1 MIKLGE
7 GVSTVTEQHGT
18 LIAMMRFVSP
28 PDIPQISVDSAI
40 AASRV
45 QRACGCRL
53 RGYEVVTDRFGPDV
67 IEVARG
73 VPQHVADPK
82 GYTAQIWVMD
92 GDSNAYIARRA
103 TQLVKEARSAPGAR
117 VSIQI
122 TRGPQTVFSYALR
135 PATGDSM
142 AWALD
147 GIRLPPGL
155 SRDEHP
161 PAPGGAP
168 TAAGG
173 GAPGG
178 RSGGLI
184 SRSPTSVRAEVG
196 TALGAPVSGSK
207 PPWPLGKAITS
218 RSDSAPASSI
228 ASRSSPK
235 AMPACGGAPMR
246 ERAQQERELLLGLL
260 GRQAEQRRTAA
271 AGRPGSWIRTD
282 PPPISLPFRTRS

>member
-1 MIKLGE
+1 MVSRLLLGVVVAAATFVLLGFGQSGAHVATARPSPPTDLYAAAMIKLGE

-18 LIAMMRFVSP
+18 LIAMMRLVSP

-45 QRACGCRL
+45 QRACGCLL

-67 IEVARG
+67 VEVARG
-73 VPQHVADPK
+73 VPQHVADPR

-168 TAAGG
+168 TAA
-173 GAPGG
+173 
-178 RSGGLI
+178 
-184 SRSPTSVRAEVG
+184 
-196 TALGAPVSGSK
+196 
-207 PPWPLGKAITS
+207 
-218 RSDSAPASSI
+218 
-228 ASRSSPK
+228 
-235 AMPACGGAPMR
+235 
-246 ERAQQERELLLGLL
+246 
-260 GRQAEQRRTAA
+260 AA
-271 AGRPGSWIRTD
+271 APLVGVLAG
-282 PPPISLPFRTRS
+282 